1 MNLGELIEFCGNV
14 LDYDPTNDTYRGQ
27 LVDLLNEAQTQILT
41 DRPWAFAQKEKSLA
55 VYTDLASTVTL
66 TNGSGVATGAFDLS
80 TDPVL
85 PGSTIETAIL
95 KVPTLTGDKY
105 REIKFVQ
112 NATTLFLDRAWTG
125 LTGNYEAT
133 IRRRKVYL
141 PSDTASVTNVS
152 DPAVGTPRKSLFLS
166 QWEGDDANIDRETL
180 GTIEAYMPSSGKRVR
195 APQVPSGV
203 TVQTV
208 APGQGVR
215 TVSIWMVN
223 VEGPASLNS
232 PTYRRDV
239 SNGFESAFSKV
250 RTYSLSD
257 TQTLYFTPET
267 IPAETGLYRRYYM
280 TCPEANILA
289 PVRIRSGVTL
299 AGVVIGTDTV
309 SPLGGVQLQPDIA
322 LSTLESQSF
331 QSKAVRYVHNQSAE
345 YRAIELYPHPSAN
358 QLLDVRTLIAP
369 DKMLEDQDAPLCPAA
384 YAQILAYAALEI
396 LALKVN
402 TPALSTVYAR
412 KKALL
417 LRAMEARYLGQIP
430 RRIRKGSP
438 ALGQQFMPNPFGKMV
453 FTP

>member
-27 LVDLLNEAQTQILT
+27 LVDLLNEAQTEILT
-41 DRPWAFAQKEKSLA
+41 DRPWAFAQKEKTLT
-55 VYTDLASTVTL
+55 VYTDLAATVTL
-66 TNGSGVATGAFDLS
+66 TTGSGVVTGGFSFS

-85 PGSTIETAIL
+85 PGSALETAIL

-112 NATTLFLDRAWTG
+112 NATSLFIDRAWTG
-125 LTGNYEAT
+125 LTGAYNAT

-166 QWEGDDANIDRETL
+166 QWEGDDANIDRDAL
-180 GTIEAYMPSSGKRVR
+180 GTIEAYMPSSGRR
-195 APQVPSGV
+195 IPAPQVPSGV

-208 APGQGVR
+208 AAGQGVR

-223 VEGPASLNS
+223 VEGPVSLNS

-250 RTYSLSD
+250 LTYNLSD
-257 TQTLYFTPET
+257 TQTLHLTPET
-267 IPAETGLYRRYYM
+267 IPSETGLYRRYYM

-289 PVRIRSGVTL
+289 PVRVRSGVSL
-299 AGVVIGTDTV
+299 VGVLLGTDTV
-309 SPLGGVQLQPDIA
+309 PPTGGIILSPDISLA
-322 LSTLESQSF
+322 TLESQSF

-358 QLLDVRTLIAP
+358 QLLDVRTLLAP
-369 DKMLEDQDAPLCPAA
+369 TKMLEDQDAPLCPAA

-438 ALGQQFMPNPFGKMV
+438 ALGQQFMPNPFTALT

>member
-1 MNLGELIEFCGNV
+1 MNLGDLIEFCGNV

-27 LVDLLNEAQTQILT
+27 LVDLLNEAQVQVLT
-41 DRPWAFAQKEKSLA
+41 DRPWAFAQREKSLA

-66 TNGSGVATGAFDLS
+66 TNGSGVATGAFSFS

-85 PGSTIETAIL
+85 PGSALETAVL

-125 LTGNYEAT
+125 LTGAYEAT

-166 QWEGDDANIDRETL
+166 QWEGDDANIDRENL
-180 GTIEAYMPSSGKRVR
+180 GTIEAYMPSSGRRIR
-195 APQVPSGV
+195 APQVPGGI

-208 APGQGVR
+208 LAGQGIR

-223 VEGPASLNS
+223 VEGPKSLNS

-250 RTYSLSD
+250 RTFNLTD
-257 TQTLYFTPET
+257 TQTIYLTPEVL
-267 IPAETGLYRRYYM
+267 PSETGLYRRYYL

-289 PVRIRSGVTL
+289 PVRVRSAITL
-299 AGVVIGTDTV
+299 AGVVEGTDTV
-309 SPLGGVQLQPDIA
+309 PPTGGLNLQPNLA
-322 LSTLESQSF
+322 LTHLQSQSF

-369 DKMLEDQDAPLCPAA
+369 VKMLEDQDAPLCPAA
-384 YAQILAYAALEI
+384 YAQILAYSALEI

-402 TPALSTVYAR
+402 TPALSAVYAR

-417 LRAMEARYLGQIP
+417 LRAMEARYMGQIP

-438 ALGQQFMPNPFGKMV
+438 ALGQQFMPNPFGAMV